1 MPPSRG
7 NVGSSGDTL
16 LEGYRV
22 RHGIY
27 SDFKVRKEYPGRIM
41 GPNDGLVGQV
51 RSLGFLNTLAHTAS
65 QSFAFLEL
73 SAGIINVIA
82 WCQRIEGFII
92 LA

>member
-7 NVGSSGDTL
+7 NVGSGGDSL
-16 LEGYRV
+16 LEVYRV

-27 SDFKVRKEYPGRIM
+27 SDFEVRKEYPVRTM
-41 GPNDGLVGQV
+41 GPNDGLVSQV
-51 RSLGFLNTLAHTAS
+51 GSLGSLNTLAHTAS

-73 SAGIINVIA
+73 SAGIVNVIA